1 MIKQLF
7 KDCGGLDLDNIEY
20 LAELKEKKGDEWK
33 SFLSFCSSTYNS
45 KYFEPFLRALKYTQ
59 MKKAFENAENYE
71 QFNFGRIIS
80 IAFDIL
86 HDEFQDRNVD
96 YQSLIHN
103 K

>member
-1 MIKQLF
+1 MKELFTQL
-7 KDCGGLDLDNIEY
+7 GGLDLDNIEY

-45 KYFEPFLRALKYTQ
+45 KYFEPFIKALKYTQ
-59 MKKAFENAENYE
+59 IKKAFENAENYE
-71 QFNFGRIIS
+71 QFNFGRCIS
-80 IAFDIL
+80 ISFDL
-86 HDEFQDRNVD
+86 LYNEFRDRDVD